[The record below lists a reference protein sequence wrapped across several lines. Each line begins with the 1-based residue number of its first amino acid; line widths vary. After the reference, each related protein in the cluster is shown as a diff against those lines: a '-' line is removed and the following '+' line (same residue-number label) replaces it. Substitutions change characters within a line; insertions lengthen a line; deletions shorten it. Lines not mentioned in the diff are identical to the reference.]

1 MKPAVYLQA
10 IGTISAMGA
19 DATRMGD
26 ALFAAHDPDCLT
38 VTEAYSP
45 GKRQWLGCVPFH
57 TTLPDLSQY
66 PATMQSRNNAL
77 AAAALEQIRPET
89 EAAVERFGAHRV
101 AVVVGTSTSGVR
113 EGERAAYQWIHHA
126 QFPEGFDYALQELGN
141 VAEFAARYLHIA
153 GPAYVVST
161 ACSSGAKALAA
172 GARMLQAGLVD
183 AVVAG
188 GVDALCRFTV
198 AGFSALELVSE
209 KRCNPLSHHR
219 SGINLGEG
227 GAFFLL
233 SREEGA
239 VRLAGWGES
248 QDAYHMSAPDPEGK
262 GATLAMR
269 QALQRAGITAADI
282 DYVNLHG
289 TATWHNDAMEAL
301 AVNQL
306 MGSDTPVSSTKPLS
320 GHTLAAAG
328 ALEAAV
334 CWRVLH
340 DNPHG
345 RLPAHWWDGT
355 TDTSMA
361 AVHAVASGET
371 LGRSAR
377 YVLSN
382 SFAFGGSNIAL
393 VLAA

>member
-1 MKPAVYLQA
+1 MKPAVYLHA
-10 IGTISAMGA
+10 VGAVSAMGT
-19 DATRMGD
+19 DASRMRET
-26 ALFAAHDPDCLT
+26 LFATQDPDCLT

-57 TTLPDLSQY
+57 PALPDLSHL
-66 PATMQSRNNAL
+66 PSTMQSRNNAL
-77 AAAALEQIRPET
+77 AAAALEHIRPEID
-89 EAAVERFGAHRV
+89 AAIQDVGAHRI

-113 EGERAAYQWIHHA
+113 EGERAAYQWINHA
-126 QFPEGFDYALQELGN
+126 QFPEGFDFALQELGN
-141 VAEFAARYLHIA
+141 VAQFTARYLNIA

-188 GVDALCRFTV
+188 GVDALCRFTL

-209 KRCNPLSHHR
+209 KRCNPLSRHR

-227 GAFFLL
+227 GAFFLM
-233 SREEGA
+233 SRDESA

-248 QDAYHMSAPDPEGK
+248 QDAYHMSAPDPQGK
-262 GATLAMR
+262 GAMTAM
-269 QALQRAGITAADI
+269 QEALQRAGMTVADI

-289 TATWHNDAMEAL
+289 TATWHNDAMEAQ
-301 AVNQL
+301 AVHQL
-306 MGSDTPVSSTKPLS
+306 MGSETPVSSTKPLT

-328 ALEAAV
+328 ALEAAA
-334 CWRVLH
+334 CWHVLY
-340 DNPHG
+340 DNAQG
-345 RLPAHWWDGT
+345 RLPAHWWDGA
-355 TDTSMA
+355 TDTHLA
-361 AVHAVASGET
+361 PLHAVASGET